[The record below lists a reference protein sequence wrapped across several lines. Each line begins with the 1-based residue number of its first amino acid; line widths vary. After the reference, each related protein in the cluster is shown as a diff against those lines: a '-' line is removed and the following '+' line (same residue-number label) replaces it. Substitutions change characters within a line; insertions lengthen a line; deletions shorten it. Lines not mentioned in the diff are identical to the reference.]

1 MAVNVPARRG
11 RGQKVAIEE
20 STSRANLV
28 RPYRLAISACAL
40 SLVLV
45 LCSGLLAFLNDMLDP
60 HSWFGFVGLTSAAV
74 GGVVASKKPAN
85 PVGWL
90 FLGAA
95 LGMTLQEF
103 ARQWAIY
110 GLATEPG
117 ALPFGRAA
125 ASVAIWAGPLGAAL
139 LFVILP
145 LHFPN
150 GRPVSPR
157 WRPVIRLVAL
167 ALAADLLL
175 YSLMPDVVVYGTDIA
190 NPLGIE
196 ALRPGRSLLNGAALA
211 LWLGLIFVAVASLVA
226 RFRRSGGEER
236 QQLKWFMYAVS
247 MVLVWFCTNWPLE
260 EAIPDLFPLL
270 DSLVISGIPLAAGIA
285 VLKYRLYDIDLVINR
300 TLVYGALTACVI
312 GIYVLVV
319 GYLGALLRTDG
330 NLAISLVA
338 TGLVAILF
346 QPLRYRLQRSVN
358 RLMYGER
365 DDPYGVLSRLGQR
378 LEGTLD
384 PQTAL
389 RTIVETVT
397 QALKLPYAAIEL
409 ERNGTFEKAAEHGTP
424 KGKAVELPLMHQ
436 GEEVGRLLVSARS
449 PGEAFSSQDRRLLA
463 DLARQAG
470 SAAHAARLAADL
482 KRSRE
487 RLVTT
492 REEERRRLRRDLHD
506 GLGPRLA
513 TLALKHD
520 AARNLL
526 VDDPEAVDR
535 LLAELKG
542 ETKEAIAE
550 VRRVVH
556 DLRPPALDQL
566 GLVPA
571 LEGWTRRQGNGE
583 TRIAVEAPQELPP
596 LPAAVE
602 VACYRIVQEAVTNV
616 VRHAAARECVVSL
629 NLNEETASL
638 IVEVSDDGR
647 GIGVFSGS
655 KGGVG
660 MHSMRERAEEL
671 GGSFE
676 VGPAAGGGTVVRARL
691 PLDPGGEDAAHS
703 AERGG
708 A

>member
-1 MAVNVPARRG
+1 MDVWQSSTQPLGGRR
-11 RGQKVAIEE
+11 VA
-20 STSRANLV
+20 
-28 RPYRLAISACAL
+28 AIAWSACGL
-40 SLVLV
+40 SLFFILCTLLLDVLNG
-45 LCSGLLAFLNDMLDP
+45 SLDTL
-60 HSWFGFVGLTSAAV
+60 SSFAIVVVANAVV
-74 GGVVASKKPAN
+74 GGLVASRRPAN

-90 FLGAA
+90 FLGNAVCLSLNQLGGEYAA
-95 LGMTLQEF
+95 YLQSDAPPL
-103 ARQWAIY
+103 ARTAVWI
-110 GLATEPG
+110 T
-117 ALPFGRAA
+117 
-125 ASVAIWAGPLGAAL
+125 IWPERLGATL
-139 LFVILP
+139 LFIFLP
-145 LHFPN
+145 LYFPN
-150 GRPVSPR
+150 GRLVSPR
-157 WRPVIRLVAL
+157 WRPVAWL
-167 ALAADLLL
+167 AVLFTAVVPIA
-175 YSLMPDVVVYGTDIA
+175 SAFMPGEVVYGREII
-190 NPLGIE
+190 NPLGVE
-196 ALRPGRSLLNGAALA
+196 VLRPIWDLFETVALVMFF
-211 LWLGLIFVAVASLVA
+211 GLILIAVASLVV
-226 RFRRSGGEER
+226 RFRRSEGEER

-247 MVLVWFCTNWPLE
+247 TVLVWFVVNRPIE
-260 EAIPDLFPLL
+260 EAIPELL
-270 DSLVISGIPLAAGIA
+270 PVMDALVIAGVPVAAGIA
-285 VLKYRLYDIDLVINR
+285 ILKYHLYDIDLVINR
-300 TLVYGALTACVI
+300 TLVYGTLTACVV

-319 GYLGALLRTDG
+319 GYLGTLFRVDG
-330 NLAISLVA
+330 NLAVSLVA

-346 QPLRYRLQRSVN
+346 QPLRYRLQRAVN

-384 PQTAL
+384 PETAL

-409 ERNGTFEKAAEHGTP
+409 ERNGTFEKVAEHGTL
-424 KGKAVELPLMHQ
+424 KGKAVELPLSHQ
-436 GEEVGRLLVSARS
+436 GQEVGRLLVCARS

-463 DLARQAG
+463 DLARQGG

-482 KRSRE
+482 RRSRE
-487 RLVTT
+487 RLVTM

-526 VDDPEAVDR
+526 GDDPVAVDR

-542 ETKEAIAE
+542 ETKEAIDE

-583 TRIAVEAPQELPP
+583 TRISVEAPEELSP

-616 VRHAAARECVVSL
+616 VRHAAARECLVSL
-629 NLNEETASL
+629 SLNEETASL

-647 GIGVFSGS
+647 GIGVSSDRNG
-655 KGGVG
+655 GGVG

-671 GGSFE
+671 GGTFH
-676 VGPAAGGGTVVRARL
+676 VRPAAGGGTVVRARL
-691 PLDPGGEDAAHS
+691 PLYPGGEDAAHRE
-703 AERGG
+703 ADRVERGG